1 MHIIDIIV
9 FLLFTGGVVA
19 FGCSFFK
26 KKGTSEE
33 FTSAGRSLPGWV
45 VGMSIFATYVSSISY
60 LGYPGKAFSGDW
72 NAFVFSLS
80 IPIAS
85 YFAAR
90 YFVPFYRSQDSISAY
105 SFLENRFGPWARI
118 YASSCY
124 LLTQIARTGSIL
136 YLLALPMNVLL
147 GWNIQTIIIVTSVA
161 IVLYSMLGG
170 MKAVIWTEAIQG
182 IILIGGAL
190 VCMFILLFDM
200 PEGPAQTFSI
210 AMEDGK
216 FSLGSFGSS
225 LSESTFWVCLI
236 YGVFTN
242 LQNYGIDQSYVQR
255 YHTAK
260 NEKEAKFSA
269 LFGGYLFIPVSA
281 VFFMIGT
288 GLYAFYKVHP
298 GVLPDGVGADYVF
311 PFFIVNELPVG
322 LTGLLIASIFAA
334 GMSTIATSVTSSS
347 TIILTDY
354 YQRFRKHAGNR
365 ERMLVLKLS
374 SVGVGV
380 AGILVAFA
388 FMSVQSALDAWWAL
402 ASIFSGGMLGL
413 FLLGYISKKARNFDA
428 VLGAVCGV
436 ILVCWIVISPFV
448 HANLAIVFGT
458 LLIFL
463 VGFLSANLFNKRR
476 CK

>member
-347 TIILTDY
+347 TTILTDY

-413 FLLGYISKKARNFDA
+413 FLLGYISRKARNFDA
-428 VLGAVCGV
+428 VLGVVCGV

>member
-33 FTSAGRSLPGWV
+33 FTSAGRNLPGWV

-281 VFFMIGT
+281 VFFMIET

-413 FLLGYISKKARNFDA
+413 FLLGYISRKARNFDA
-428 VLGAVCGV
+428 VLGVVCGV